1 MINLFQTY
9 NQDAWDIHYTQLRQG
24 KDSPTIVIE
33 DDGFLPSDVDSIY
46 HFLGYNTCEYNP
58 LHLNDLTLPLA
69 YEVEREGADFFI
81 MSNDRVVGKVLLYGE
96 PIERIVK
103 EVWWLDSKGYPYK
116 KDYYNQY
123 GYCFKVET
131 YVTDLGLVST
141 SYYSVSGEVLLDE
154 NHLVGSILY
163 NNQLYLNKLSL
174 YNKCLAELGYSKEPI
189 TFNHLGTPLEIVL
202 SSLESGHKLIF
213 QEEISAT
220 SIPENLQ
227 YVINNLDLDK
237 ISISVTNRTTYSILE
252 NMCKVQ
258 FMMLLV
264 PSKSELGS
272 VNEVLITTQTDQLTS
287 VEDFVEQLP
296 DLEFHIAAPTQMSSK
311 LLVLNK
317 HSNVHLYPNVSSANL
332 VDLFNRCGLFLDI
345 AMSPTVFNANRRAL
359 ENNLLRVGLIGVST
373 GKYISDDNLFSLKS
387 LDILID
393 YLRKVTSKKEEL
405 QNVVLQEN
413 LDLGFKMDI

>member
-9 NQDAWDIHYTQLRQG
+9 NKDAWDIHYTQLRQG
-24 KDSPTIVIE
+24 KDYPTIVIE
-33 DDGFLPSDVDSIY
+33 DDGFLPSDVTSIY
-46 HFLGYNTCEYNP
+46 HFLGYNTCDYNP
-58 LHLNDLTLPLA
+58 LHLNDLTLPIA
-69 YEVEREGADFFI
+69 YEVEREGVDFFI
-81 MSNDRVVGKVLLYGE
+81 MSNDMVVGKVILQGE

-123 GYCFKVET
+123 GYCFKTET
-131 YVTDLGLVST
+131 YVKDLGLVST

-202 SSLESGHKLIF
+202 SSLENGHDLIF
-213 QEEISAT
+213 QEEISDS

-227 YVINNLDLDK
+227 YVICNSDK
-237 ISISVTNRTTYSILE
+237 INLSVTNRSTYSVLE
-252 NMCKVQ
+252 KLSKVQ

-264 PSKSELGS
+264 PSKSDLGS
-272 VNEVLITTQTDQLTS
+272 FKDVLITTQTDQLTS
-287 VEDFVEQLP
+287 IEDFVQQLP

-311 LLVLNK
+311 LLDLNSY
-317 HSNVHLYPNVSSANL
+317 SNVHLYPNISSENL
-332 VDLFNRCGLFLDI
+332 AELFTKCGLFLDI
-345 AMSPTVFNANRRAL
+345 AMSPTVFEANRRAL
-359 ENNLLRVGLIGVST
+359 ENSLLRVGLIGVST
-373 GKYISDDNLFSLKS
+373 GNYISDDNLFSSKS
-387 LDILID
+387 LDNLIE
-393 YLRKVTSKKEEL
+393 YLRQVTSTTEEL
-405 QNVVLQEN
+405 QRAISQEN
-413 LDLGFKMDI
+413 LDLGFEMDI

>member
-9 NQDAWDIHYTQLRQG
+9 NKDAWDIHYTQLRQG
-24 KDSPTIVIE
+24 KDYPTIVIE
-33 DDGFLPSDVDSIY
+33 DDGFLPSDVTSIY
-46 HFLGYNTCEYNP
+46 HFLGYNTCDYNP
-58 LHLNDLTLPLA
+58 LHLNDLTLPIA
-69 YEVEREGADFFI
+69 YEVEREGVDFFI
-81 MSNDRVVGKVLLYGE
+81 MSNDMVVGKVILQGE

-123 GYCFKVET
+123 GYCFKTET
-131 YVTDLGLVST
+131 YVKDLGLVST

-163 NNQLYLNKLSL
+163 KNRLYLNKLSL
-174 YNKCLAELGYSKEPI
+174 YNKCLSELGYSKEPI

-202 SSLESGHKLIF
+202 SSLESGHELIF
-213 QEEISAT
+213 QEEVSVK

-227 YVINNLDLDK
+227 YVIHNSDK
-237 ISISVTNRTTYSILE
+237 ISISVTNRSTYSILE
-252 NMCKVQ
+252 TMCKVQ

-311 LLVLNK
+311 LFDLNK
-317 HSNVHLYPNVSSANL
+317 YSNVHLYPNISSENL
-332 VDLFNRCGLFLDI
+332 DELFNKCGLFLDI
-345 AMSPTVFNANRRAL
+345 AMSPTVFDANRRAL

-373 GKYISDDNLFSLKS
+373 GNYISDDNLYSVKS
-387 LDILID
+387 LDNLIE
-393 YLRKVTSKKEEL
+393 YLRQVTSTTEKL
-405 QNVVLQEN
+405 QRAISQEN
-413 LDLGFKMDI
+413 LELGLKMDI

>member
-1 MINLFQTY
+1 MINLFQRY
-9 NQDAWDIHYTQLRQG
+9 DQDAWDIHYTQLRQG
-24 KDSPTIVIE
+24 KDYPTIVIE
-33 DDGFLPSDVDSIY
+33 DDGFLPSDVHSIY

-69 YEVEREGADFFI
+69 YEVDREGADFFI
-81 MSNDRVVGKVLLYGE
+81 MSDDMIVGRVILQGE

-123 GYCFKVET
+123 GYCFKTET
-131 YVTDLGLVST
+131 YVKDLGLVST

-189 TFNHLGTPLEIVL
+189 TFNHLGTPLEIIL
-202 SSLESGHKLIF
+202 SSLESGHELIF
-213 QEEISAT
+213 QEEVFVN
-220 SIPENLQ
+220 SIPDNLQ
-227 YVINNLDLDK
+227 YVIHNSDK
-237 ISISVTNRTTYSILE
+237 ISISVTNRSTYSILE

-264 PSKSELGS
+264 PSKSDLGS
-272 VNEVLITTQTDQLTS
+272 FKDVLITTQTDQLTS
-287 VEDFVEQLP
+287 IEDFVEQLP
-296 DLEFHIAAPTQMSSK
+296 ELEFHIAAPTQMSSK
-311 LLVLNK
+311 LFDLNK
-317 HSNVHLYPNVSSANL
+317 YSNVHLYPNISNNNL
-332 VDLFNRCGLFLDI
+332 DDLFNQCGVFLDI
-345 AMSPTVFNANRRAL
+345 AMSPTVFDANRRAL

-373 GKYISDDNLFSLKS
+373 GKSISDANLFSLRS
-387 LDILID
+387 LDSLID
-393 YLRKVTSKKEEL
+393 YLREVTSTEDKL
-405 QNVVLQEN
+405 QTAISDEN
-413 LDLGFKMDI
+413 LELGLKMDI

>member
-9 NQDAWDIHYTQLRQG
+9 TQDAWDIHYTQLRQG
-24 KDSPTIVIE
+24 KNYPTIVIE

-46 HFLGYNTCEYNP
+46 HFLGYNTCEYSP
-58 LHLNDLTLPLA
+58 LHLNNLTLPLA
-69 YEVEREGADFFI
+69 YGVEREGADFFI
-81 MSNDRVVGKVLLYGE
+81 MSNDMIVGRVILQGE

-163 NNQLYLNKLSL
+163 KNRLYLNKLSL
-174 YNKCLAELGYSKEPI
+174 YNKCLSELGYSKEPI

-202 SSLESGHKLIF
+202 SSLESGHELIF
-213 QEEISAT
+213 QEEVSVK

-227 YVINNLDLDK
+227 YVIHNSDK
-237 ISISVTNRTTYSILE
+237 ISISVTNRSTYSILE

-264 PSKSELGS
+264 PSKSDLGS
-272 VNEVLITTQTDQLTS
+272 FKDVLITTQTDQLTS
-287 VEDFVEQLP
+287 IEDFVEQLP

-311 LLVLNK
+311 LFDLNK
-317 HSNVHLYPNVSSANL
+317 YSNVHLYPNISNNNL
-332 VDLFNRCGLFLDI
+332 DELFNKCGLFLDI
-345 AMSPTVFNANRRAL
+345 AMSPTVFDANRRAL

-373 GKYISDDNLFSLKS
+373 GNYISDDNLYSVKS
-387 LDILID
+387 LDNLIE
-393 YLRKVTSKKEEL
+393 YLIQVTSTTEKL
-405 QNVVLQEN
+405 QRAISQEN
-413 LDLGFKMDI
+413 LELGLKMDI

>member
-24 KDSPTIVIE
+24 KDYPTIVIE
-33 DDGFLPSDVDSIY
+33 DDGFLPSDVTSIY

-69 YEVEREGADFFI
+69 YEVDREGADFFI
-81 MSNDRVVGKVLLYGE
+81 MSDDMIVGRVILQGE

-123 GYCFKVET
+123 GYCFKTET
-131 YVTDLGLVST
+131 YVKDLGLVST

-189 TFNHLGTPLEIVL
+189 TFNHLGTPLEIIL
-202 SSLESGHKLIF
+202 SSLESGHELIF
-213 QEEISAT
+213 QEEVFVN
-220 SIPENLQ
+220 SIPDNLQ
-227 YVINNLDLDK
+227 YVIHNSDK
-237 ISISVTNRTTYSILE
+237 ISISVTNRSTYSILE

-264 PSKSELGS
+264 PSKSDLGS
-272 VNEVLITTQTDQLTS
+272 FKDVLITTQTDQLTS
-287 VEDFVEQLP
+287 IEDFVEQLP
-296 DLEFHIAAPTQMSSK
+296 ELEFHIAAPTQMSSK
-311 LLVLNK
+311 LFDLNK
-317 HSNVHLYPNVSSANL
+317 YSNVHLYPNISNNNL
-332 VDLFNRCGLFLDI
+332 DDLFNQCGVFLDI
-345 AMSPTVFNANRRAL
+345 AMSPTVFDANRRSL

-373 GKYISDDNLFSLKS
+373 GKYISDANLFSLRS
-387 LDILID
+387 LDSLID
-393 YLRKVTSKKEEL
+393 YLREVTSTEDKL
-405 QNVVLQEN
+405 QTAISDEN
-413 LDLGFKMDI
+413 LELGLKMDI

>member
-24 KDSPTIVIE
+24 KNYPTIMIE
-33 DDGFLPSDVDSIY
+33 DDGFLPSDVTSIY

-81 MSNDRVVGKVLLYGE
+81 MSNDMIVGRVILQGE

-103 EVWWLDSKGYPYK
+103 EVWWLDSKRYPYK

-123 GYCFKVET
+123 GYCFKTET

-141 SYYSVSGEVLLDE
+141 SYYSVSGEVMLDE

-202 SSLESGHKLIF
+202 SSLESGHELIF
-213 QEEISAT
+213 QEEVSVN

-227 YVINNLDLDK
+227 YVIHNSDK
-237 ISISVTNRTTYSILE
+237 ISISVTNRSTYSILE

-287 VEDFVEQLP
+287 IEDFVEQLP
-296 DLEFHIAAPTQMSSK
+296 DLKFHIVAPTQMSSK
-311 LLVLNK
+311 LFDLNK
-317 HSNVHLYPNVSSANL
+317 YSNVHLYPNISGDNL
-332 VDLFNRCGLFLDI
+332 DDLFNRCGVFLDI
-345 AMSPTVFNANRRAL
+345 AMSPTVFDANRRAL

-373 GKYISDDNLFSLKS
+373 GNYISDANLFSLRSIDS
-387 LDILID
+387 LIE
-393 YLRKVTSKKEEL
+393 YLREVTSTEDKL
-405 QNVVLQEN
+405 QTAISDEN
-413 LDLGFKMDI
+413 LELGLKMDM

>member
-1 MINLFQTY
+1 MINLFQRY
-9 NQDAWDIHYTQLRQG
+9 DQDAWDIHYTQLRQG
-24 KDSPTIVIE
+24 KDYPTIVIE
-33 DDGFLPSDVDSIY
+33 DDGFLPSDVHSIY
-46 HFLGYNTCEYNP
+46 HFLEYTTCEYNP
-58 LHLNDLTLPLA
+58 LHLNNLTLPLA

-81 MSNDRVVGKVLLYGE
+81 MSNDMIVGRVILQGE

-123 GYCFKVET
+123 GYCFKTET
-131 YVTDLGLVST
+131 YVKELGLVST

-163 NNQLYLNKLSL
+163 KNRLYLNKLSL
-174 YNKCLAELGYSKEPI
+174 YNKCLSELGYSKEPI

-202 SSLESGHKLIF
+202 SSLENGHDLIF
-213 QEEISAT
+213 QEEVSVK

-227 YVINNLDLDK
+227 YVIHNSDK
-237 ISISVTNRTTYSILE
+237 ISISVTNRSTYSILE

-272 VNEVLITTQTDQLTS
+272 FKDVLITTQTDQLTS
-287 VEDFVEQLP
+287 IEDFVQQLP

-311 LLVLNK
+311 LLDLNSY
-317 HSNVHLYPNVSSANL
+317 SNVHLYPNISSENL
-332 VDLFNRCGLFLDI
+332 DELFTKCGLFLDI
-345 AMSPTVFNANRRAL
+345 AMSPTVFDANRRAL
-359 ENNLLRVGLIGVST
+359 ENSLLRVGLIGVST
-373 GKYISDDNLFSLKS
+373 GKYISDANLFSLKS
-387 LDILID
+387 LDSLIE
-393 YLRKVTSKKEEL
+393 YLREVTSTEDKL
-405 QNVVLQEN
+405 QTAISDEN
-413 LDLGFKMDI
+413 LELGLEMDI

>member
-1 MINLFQTY
+1 MINLFQRY
-9 NQDAWDIHYTQLRQG
+9 DQDAWDIHYTQLRQG
-24 KDSPTIVIE
+24 KDYPTIVIE
-33 DDGFLPSDVDSIY
+33 DDGFLPSDVQSIY
-46 HFLGYNTCEYNP
+46 HFLGYTTCEYSP
-58 LHLNDLTLPLA
+58 LHLNNLTLPLA

-81 MSNDRVVGKVLLYGE
+81 MSNDRIVGKVLLYGE

-189 TFNHLGTPLEIVL
+189 TFNHLGTPLELVL
-202 SSLESGHKLIF
+202 SSLESGHELIF
-213 QEEISAT
+213 QEEVSVN

-227 YVINNLDLDK
+227 YVIHNSDK
-237 ISISVTNRTTYSILE
+237 ISISVTNRSTYSILE

-287 VEDFVEQLP
+287 IEDFVQQLP

-311 LLVLNK
+311 LFDLNK
-317 HSNVHLYPNVSSANL
+317 YSNVHLYPNISSENL
-332 VDLFNRCGLFLDI
+332 DELFNNCGLFLDI
-345 AMSPTVFNANRRAL
+345 AMSPTVFDANRRAL

-373 GKYISDDNLFSLKS
+373 GTYISDANLFSLRS
-387 LDILID
+387 LDSLIE
-393 YLRKVTSKKEEL
+393 YLREVTSTEDKL
-405 QNVVLQEN
+405 QTAISDEN
-413 LDLGFKMDI
+413 LELGLKMDI

>member
-1 MINLFQTY
+1 MINLFQRY
-9 NQDAWDIHYTQLRQG
+9 DQDAWDIHYTQLRQG
-24 KDSPTIVIE
+24 KDYPTIVIE
-33 DDGFLPSDVDSIY
+33 DDGFLPSDVHSIY
-46 HFLGYNTCEYNP
+46 HFLEYTTCEYSP
-58 LHLNDLTLPLA
+58 LHLNNLTLPLA

-81 MSNDRVVGKVLLYGE
+81 MSNDRIVGKVLLYGE

-123 GYCFKVET
+123 GYCFKTET
-131 YVTDLGLVST
+131 YVKDLGLVST

-202 SSLESGHKLIF
+202 SSLEKGHDLIF
-213 QEEISAT
+213 QEEISDS

-227 YVINNLDLDK
+227 YVICNSDK
-237 ISISVTNRTTYSILE
+237 INLSVTNRSTYSVLE
-252 NMCKVQ
+252 KLSKVQ

-272 VNEVLITTQTDQLTS
+272 FKDVLITTQTDQLTS
-287 VEDFVEQLP
+287 IEDFVQQLP

-311 LLVLNK
+311 LLDLNSY
-317 HSNVHLYPNVSSANL
+317 SNVQLYPNISSENL
-332 VDLFNRCGLFLDI
+332 DDLFTKCGLFLDI
-345 AMSPTVFNANRRAL
+345 AMSPTVFDANRRAL
-359 ENNLLRVGLIGVST
+359 ENSLLRVGLIGVST
-373 GKYISDDNLFSLKS
+373 GKYISDANLFSLKS
-387 LDILID
+387 LDSLIE
-393 YLRKVTSKKEEL
+393 YLREVTSTEDKL
-405 QNVVLQEN
+405 QTTISDEN
-413 LDLGFKMDI
+413 LELGLKMDI

>member
-24 KDSPTIVIE
+24 KDYPTIVIE
-33 DDGFLPSDVDSIY
+33 DDGFLPSDVTSIY

-69 YEVEREGADFFI
+69 YEVDREGADFFI
-81 MSNDRVVGKVLLYGE
+81 MSDDMIVGRVILQGE

-123 GYCFKVET
+123 GYCFKTET
-131 YVTDLGLVST
+131 YVKDLGLVST

-189 TFNHLGTPLEIVL
+189 TFNHLGTPLEIIL
-202 SSLESGHKLIF
+202 SSLESGHELIF
-213 QEEISAT
+213 QEEVFVN
-220 SIPENLQ
+220 SIPDNLQ
-227 YVINNLDLDK
+227 YVIHNSDK
-237 ISISVTNRTTYSILE
+237 ISISVTNRSTYSILE

-264 PSKSELGS
+264 PSKSDLGS
-272 VNEVLITTQTDQLTS
+272 FKDVLITTQTDQLTS
-287 VEDFVEQLP
+287 IEDFVEQLP
-296 DLEFHIAAPTQMSSK
+296 ELEFHIAAPTQMSSK
-311 LLVLNK
+311 LFDLNK
-317 HSNVHLYPNVSSANL
+317 YSNVHLYPNISNNNL
-332 VDLFNRCGLFLDI
+332 DDLFNQCGVFLDI
-345 AMSPTVFNANRRAL
+345 AMSPTVFDANRRAL

-373 GKYISDDNLFSLKS
+373 GKYISDANLFSLRS
-387 LDILID
+387 LDSLID
-393 YLRKVTSKKEEL
+393 YLREVTSTEDKL
-405 QNVVLQEN
+405 QTAISDEN
-413 LDLGFKMDI
+413 LELGLKMDI

>member
-24 KDSPTIVIE
+24 KDYPTIVIE
-33 DDGFLPSDVDSIY
+33 DDGFLPNGVHSIY
-46 HFLGYNTCEYNP
+46 HFLGYTACEYSP
-58 LHLNDLTLPLA
+58 LHLNNLTLPLA

-81 MSNDRVVGKVLLYGE
+81 MSNDMIVGRVILQGE

-123 GYCFKVET
+123 GYCFKTET
-131 YVTDLGLVST
+131 YVKDLGLVST

-189 TFNHLGTPLEIVL
+189 TFNHLGTPLEIIL
-202 SSLESGHKLIF
+202 SSLESGHELIF
-213 QEEISAT
+213 QEEVFVN
-220 SIPENLQ
+220 SIPDNLQ
-227 YVINNLDLDK
+227 YVIHNSDK
-237 ISISVTNRTTYSILE
+237 ISISVTNRSTYSILE

-264 PSKSELGS
+264 PSKSDLGS
-272 VNEVLITTQTDQLTS
+272 FKDVLITTQTDQLTS
-287 VEDFVEQLP
+287 IEDFVEQLP
-296 DLEFHIAAPTQMSSK
+296 ELEFHIAAPTQMSSK
-311 LLVLNK
+311 LFDLNK
-317 HSNVHLYPNVSSANL
+317 YSNVHLYPNISNNNL
-332 VDLFNRCGLFLDI
+332 DDLFNQCGVFLDI
-345 AMSPTVFNANRRAL
+345 AMSPTVFDANRRAL
-359 ENNLLRVGLIGVST
+359 ENSLLRVGLIGV
-373 GKYISDDNLFSLKS
+373 N
-387 LDILID
+387 
-393 YLRKVTSKKEEL
+393 
-405 QNVVLQEN
+405 
-413 LDLGFKMDI
+413 

>member
-1 MINLFQTY
+1 M
-9 NQDAWDIHYTQLRQG
+9 
-24 KDSPTIVIE
+24 
-33 DDGFLPSDVDSIY
+33 
-46 HFLGYNTCEYNP
+46 
-58 LHLNDLTLPLA
+58 NDLTLPIA
-69 YEVEREGADFFI
+69 YEVEREGVDFFI
-81 MSNDRVVGKVLLYGE
+81 MSNDMVVGKVILQGE

-202 SSLESGHKLIF
+202 SSLESGHELIF
-213 QEEISAT
+213 QEEVSVN
-220 SIPENLQ
+220 SIPDNLQ
-227 YVINNLDLDK
+227 YIIHNSDK
-237 ISISVTNRTTYSILE
+237 ISISVTNRSTYSILE

-264 PSKSELGS
+264 PSKSDLGS
-272 VNEVLITTQTDQLTS
+272 FKDVLITTQTDQLTS
-287 VEDFVEQLP
+287 IEDFVEQLP

-311 LLVLNK
+311 LFDLNK
-317 HSNVHLYPNVSSANL
+317 YSNVHLYPNISGDNL
-332 VDLFNRCGLFLDI
+332 DDLFNRCGIFLDI
-345 AMSPTVFNANRRAL
+345 AMSPTVFDANRRAL

-373 GKYISDDNLFSLKS
+373 GNYISDDNLYSVKS
-387 LDILID
+387 LDNLIE
-393 YLRKVTSKKEEL
+393 YLREVTSTEDKL
-405 QNVVLQEN
+405 QAAISDEN
-413 LDLGFKMDI
+413 LELGLKMDI

>member
-24 KDSPTIVIE
+24 KDYPTIVIE

-58 LHLNDLTLPLA
+58 LHLNNLTLPLA

-81 MSNDRVVGKVLLYGE
+81 MSNDRIVGKVLLYGE

-202 SSLESGHKLIF
+202 SSLESGHELIF
-213 QEEISAT
+213 QEEVSVN
-220 SIPENLQ
+220 SIPDNLQ
-227 YVINNLDLDK
+227 YIIHNSDK
-237 ISISVTNRTTYSILE
+237 ISISVTNRSTYSILE

-264 PSKSELGS
+264 PSKSDLGS
-272 VNEVLITTQTDQLTS
+272 FKDVLITTQTDQLTS
-287 VEDFVEQLP
+287 IEDFVEQLP

-311 LLVLNK
+311 LFDLNK
-317 HSNVHLYPNVSSANL
+317 YSNVHLYPNISGDNL
-332 VDLFNRCGLFLDI
+332 DDLFNRCGIFLDI
-345 AMSPTVFNANRRAL
+345 AMSPTVFDANRRAL

-373 GKYISDDNLFSLKS
+373 GNYISDDNLYSVKS
-387 LDILID
+387 LDNLIE
-393 YLRKVTSKKEEL
+393 YLREVTSTEDKL
-405 QNVVLQEN
+405 QAAISDEN
-413 LDLGFKMDI
+413 LELGLKMDI

>member
-24 KDSPTIVIE
+24 KNYPTIVIE
-33 DDGFLPSDVDSIY
+33 DDGFLPSDVTSIY
-46 HFLGYNTCEYNP
+46 HFLGYNTCEYSP
-58 LHLNDLTLPLA
+58 LHLNDLILPLA

-81 MSNDRVVGKVLLYGE
+81 MSNDMIVGRVILQGE

-123 GYCFKVET
+123 GYCFKTET
-131 YVTDLGLVST
+131 YVKDLGLVST

-189 TFNHLGTPLEIVL
+189 TFNHLGTPLEIIL
-202 SSLESGHKLIF
+202 SSLESGHELIF
-213 QEEISAT
+213 QEEVSVN

-227 YVINNLDLDK
+227 YVIHNSDK
-237 ISISVTNRTTYSILE
+237 ISISVTNRSTYSILE

-287 VEDFVEQLP
+287 IEDFVQQLP

-311 LLVLNK
+311 LFDLNK
-317 HSNVHLYPNVSSANL
+317 YSNVHLYPNISSENL
-332 VDLFNRCGLFLDI
+332 DELFNNCGLFLDI
-345 AMSPTVFNANRRAL
+345 AMSPTVFDANRRAL

-373 GKYISDDNLFSLKS
+373 GKYISDANLFSLKS
-387 LDILID
+387 LDSLIE
-393 YLRKVTSKKEEL
+393 YLREVTSTEDKL
-405 QNVVLQEN
+405 QTAISDEN
-413 LDLGFKMDI
+413 LELGLKMDI

>member
-9 NQDAWDIHYTQLRQG
+9 NQDAWDVHYTQLRQG
-24 KDSPTIVIE
+24 KDYPTIVIE

-58 LHLNDLTLPLA
+58 LHLNNLTLPFA

-81 MSNDRVVGKVLLYGE
+81 MSNDRIVGKVLLYGE

-103 EVWWLDSKGYPYK
+103 EVWWLDSKRYPYK

-189 TFNHLGTPLEIVL
+189 TFNHLGTPLEVVL
-202 SSLESGHKLIF
+202 SSLEVGHELIF
-213 QEEISAT
+213 QEEVSVN

-227 YVINNLDLDK
+227 YVIHNSDK
-237 ISISVTNRTTYSILE
+237 ISISVTNRSTYSVLE
-252 NMCKVQ
+252 KLCKVQ

-264 PSKSELGS
+264 PSRSELGS

-311 LLVLNK
+311 LLDLNK
-317 HSNVHLYPNVSSANL
+317 YSNVHLYPNISSSNL
-332 VDLFNRCGLFLDI
+332 DDLFTRCGLFLDI
-345 AMSPTVFNANRRAL
+345 AMSPTVFDANRRAL

-373 GKYISDDNLFSLKS
+373 GNYISDDNLYSVKS
-387 LDILID
+387 LDNLIE
-393 YLRKVTSKKEEL
+393 YLREVTSTEDKL
-405 QNVVLQEN
+405 QTAISDEN
-413 LDLGFKMDI
+413 LELGLKMDI

>member
-1 MINLFQTY
+1 MINLFQRY
-9 NQDAWDIHYTQLRQG
+9 DQDAWDIHYTQLRQG
-24 KDSPTIVIE
+24 KDYPTIVIE
-33 DDGFLPSDVDSIY
+33 DDGFLPSDVTSIY

-58 LHLNDLTLPLA
+58 LHLNNLTLPLA

-81 MSNDRVVGKVLLYGE
+81 MSNDMIVGRIILQGE

-103 EVWWLDSKGYPYK
+103 EVWWLDSKGCPYK

-123 GYCFKVET
+123 GYCFKTET

-189 TFNHLGTPLEIVL
+189 TFNHLGTPLEVVL
-202 SSLESGHKLIF
+202 SSLEVGHELIF
-213 QEEISAT
+213 QEEVSVN

-227 YVINNLDLDK
+227 YVIHNSDK
-237 ISISVTNRTTYSILE
+237 ISISVTNRSTYSILE
-252 NMCKVQ
+252 NMCTVQ

-264 PSKSELGS
+264 PSRSELGS
-272 VNEVLITTQTDQLTS
+272 VSEVLITTQTDQLTS

-311 LLVLNK
+311 LLDLNK
-317 HSNVHLYPNVSSANL
+317 YSNVHLYPNISSDNL
-332 VDLFNRCGLFLDI
+332 DELFNRCGVFLDI
-345 AMSPTVFNANRRAL
+345 AMSPTVFDANRRAL
-359 ENNLLRVGLIGVST
+359 ENNLLRVGLTGVST
-373 GKYISDDNLFSLKS
+373 GNYISDDNLFSVKS
-387 LDILID
+387 LDNLIE
-393 YLRKVTSKKEEL
+393 YLRKVTSTKEKL
-405 QNVVLQEN
+405 QSAISQEN
-413 LDLGFKMDI
+413 LDLGFEMDI

>member
-1 MINLFQTY
+1 MINLFQRY
-9 NQDAWDIHYTQLRQG
+9 DQDAWDIHYTQLRQG
-24 KDSPTIVIE
+24 KNYPTIVIE

-46 HFLGYNTCEYNP
+46 HFLGYDTCEYNP
-58 LHLNDLTLPLA
+58 LHLNNLTLPLA

-81 MSNDRVVGKVLLYGE
+81 MSNDRIVGKVLLYGE

-103 EVWWLDSKGYPYK
+103 EVWWLDFKGYPYK

-123 GYCFKVET
+123 GYCFKTET
-131 YVTDLGLVST
+131 YVKDLGLVST

-202 SSLESGHKLIF
+202 SSLENGHDLIF
-213 QEEISAT
+213 QEEISDS

-227 YVINNLDLDK
+227 YVICNSDK
-237 ISISVTNRTTYSILE
+237 INLSVTNRSTYSVLE
-252 NMCKVQ
+252 KLSKVQ

-272 VNEVLITTQTDQLTS
+272 FKDVLITTQTDQLTS
-287 VEDFVEQLP
+287 IEDFVQQLP

-311 LLVLNK
+311 LLDLNSY
-317 HSNVHLYPNVSSANL
+317 SNVQLYPNISSENL
-332 VDLFNRCGLFLDI
+332 DELFNKCGLFLDI
-345 AMSPTVFNANRRAL
+345 AMSPTVFDANRRAL
-359 ENNLLRVGLIGVST
+359 ENSLLRVGLIGVST
-373 GKYISDDNLFSLKS
+373 GKYISDANLFSLRS
-387 LDILID
+387 LDSLID
-393 YLRKVTSKKEEL
+393 YLREVTSTEDKL
-405 QNVVLQEN
+405 QTAISDEN
-413 LDLGFKMDI
+413 LELGLKMDI

>member
-24 KDSPTIVIE
+24 KDYPTIVIE
-33 DDGFLPSDVDSIY
+33 DDGFLPSDVTSIY

-69 YEVEREGADFFI
+69 YEVDREGADFFI
-81 MSNDRVVGKVLLYGE
+81 MSDDMIVGRVILQGE

-123 GYCFKVET
+123 GYCFKTET
-131 YVTDLGLVST
+131 YVKDLGLVST

-189 TFNHLGTPLEIVL
+189 TFNHLGTPLEIIL
-202 SSLESGHKLIF
+202 SSLESGHELIF
-213 QEEISAT
+213 QEEVFVN
-220 SIPENLQ
+220 SIPDNLQ
-227 YVINNLDLDK
+227 YVIHNSDK
-237 ISISVTNRTTYSILE
+237 ISISVTNRSTYSVLE
-252 NMCKVQ
+252 KLSKVQ

-264 PSKSELGS
+264 PSKSDLGS
-272 VNEVLITTQTDQLTS
+272 FKDVLITTQTDQLTS
-287 VEDFVEQLP
+287 IEDFVEQLP
-296 DLEFHIAAPTQMSSK
+296 ELEFHIAAPTQMSSK
-311 LLVLNK
+311 LFDLNK
-317 HSNVHLYPNVSSANL
+317 YSNVHLYPNISNNNL
-332 VDLFNRCGLFLDI
+332 DDLFNQCGVFLDI
-345 AMSPTVFNANRRAL
+345 AMSPTVFDANRRAL

-373 GKYISDDNLFSLKS
+373 GKYISDANLFSLRS
-387 LDILID
+387 LDSLID
-393 YLRKVTSKKEEL
+393 YLREVTSTEDKL
-405 QNVVLQEN
+405 QTAISDEN
-413 LDLGFKMDI
+413 LELGLKMDI